1 MECKNR
7 MKVYTLVAS
16 DYEGSDT
23 WKICKSRKKAEK
35 LMEQCKRLQKL
46 YKNLRDW
53 QGISRVGFQNT
64 HPELDAGERAEG
76 WYDTQDWET
85 YQYWEKQLDELFK
98 ELGTSSFYSKCYIV
112 EMKLE

>member
-1 MECKNR
+1 

-35 LMEQCKRLQKL
+35 LTEQCKRLQKI
-46 YKNLRDW
+46 YKDLRDW
-53 QGISRVGFQNT
+53 HNKSSRKHWDD
-64 HPELDAGERAEG
+64 HPELDDMVRHDG
-76 WYDTQDWET
+76 WYETEDWET